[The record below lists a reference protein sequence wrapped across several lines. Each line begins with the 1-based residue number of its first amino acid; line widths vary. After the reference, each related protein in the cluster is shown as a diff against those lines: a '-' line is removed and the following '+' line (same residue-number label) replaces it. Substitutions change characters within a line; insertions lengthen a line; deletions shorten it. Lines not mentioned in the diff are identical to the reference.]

1 MKKLI
6 LNPSHW
12 NVGTKT
18 TIFTLVLT
26 GLILSGLI
34 VIITAMTSNLL
45 EEQAIKNVNNELV
58 GVRNTIDIFNTAV
71 TTDVSSYSRL
81 LRSNFDGKFSI
92 DTSNRSPVG
101 EFSVPQLKNGDVVL
115 NMNFALVDKF
125 SAQTGTVATIFVADN
140 DDYVRISTT
149 VKKENG
155 DRAIGTKM
163 DRSHGAYAALN
174 SGNKFVGMAKLFGKQ
189 YITEYDPIVDSKG
202 KTIGALFVGFDLT
215 NIMQVLAE
223 KIKEIKFGETGYVY
237 VLSSAANKTSGDLL
251 IHPFQKE
258 GTNWLDIKDVD
269 GNEIIKEMIKKK
281 NGVLRYRWVSS
292 ENNNKV
298 ETHKIAIYSEFPN
311 WNWIL
316 VGDASI
322 EEITIEAAQ
331 IRNKIVVYG
340 AISLAILATMLFK
353 LVQTIVTKPLAH
365 VEKAAWQISEGD
377 LMVDLAEHND
387 DEIGRL
393 IDAMNGISRKLS
405 AVVNRVRSGA
415 TAMTT
420 ATKEIAAGNLD
431 LSVRTEK
438 QAGSIQDTAA
448 SMGKL
453 TSTVKQNADNAN
465 QANRLAISAADVAVQ
480 GGAVVSEVIITM
492 GSINA
497 SSKKIVDIISVID
510 GIAFQTNILALNAA
524 VEAARAGEQGR
535 GFAVV
540 ASEVRNLAQRSA
552 AAAREIKDLINDS
565 VNKVEN
571 GAKLVD
577 QAGLTMQ
584 EIVSSIKNVNAIMSE
599 ITVASQEQ
607 TTGIENINNAITE
620 MDEVTQQN
628 AALVE
633 QAAAAAGALE
643 DQAIHLS
650 EIVNVFKTH

>member
-1 MKKLI
+1 MKNLT
-6 LNPSHW
+6 LNPRNW

-26 GLILSGLI
+26 ALILSGLI
-34 VIITAMTSNLL
+34 VTINVMTSNLL

-71 TTDVSSYSRL
+71 TTDVSSYSRI
-81 LRSNFDGKFSI
+81 LRANFEGKFSI
-92 DTSNRSPVG
+92 DTSNLVRVGDSP
-101 EFSVPQLKNGDVVL
+101 VPQLKSGDVVL
-115 NMNFALVDKF
+115 NMNFPLVDKF
-125 SAQTGTVATIFVADN
+125 SVQTGTVATIFVADV
-140 DDYVRISTT
+140 DDFVRVATSL
-149 VKKENG
+149 KKENG
-155 DRAIGTKM
+155 DRAIGTKL
-163 DRSHGAYAALN
+163 DRTHGAYAALI
-174 SGNKFVGMAKLFGKQ
+174 SGNKYVGMAKLFGKQ
-189 YITEYDPIVDSKG
+189 YITEYDPIVDSNG
-202 KTIGALFVGFDLT
+202 KTIGALFVGFDLS

-223 KIKEIKFGETGYVY
+223 KIKQIKFGETGYVY
-237 VLSSAANKTSGDLL
+237 VLSSAKNKTSGDLL
-251 IHPFQKE
+251 IHPVQKE
-258 GTNWLDIKDVD
+258 GTNWLDVKDAD
-269 GNEIIKEMIKKK
+269 GNEIIKEMIEKK
-281 NGVLRYRWVSS
+281 NGVLRYRWINS
-292 ENNNKV
+292 ENNNKT
-298 ETHKIAIYSEFPN
+298 ETHKIAIYSAFPN

-322 EEITIEAAQ
+322 EEITVEAAQ
-331 IRNKIVVYG
+331 IRNKIIVYG
-340 AISLAILATMLFK
+340 VISLTIIAIMLFQ
-353 LVQTIVTKPLAH
+353 LVQKIVTKPLAH
-365 VEKAAWQISEGD
+365 VEMAAWQISEGN
-377 LMVDLAEHND
+377 LMVDLADHSD

-393 IDAMNGISRKLS
+393 IQAMNGISHKLS
-405 AVVNRVRSGA
+405 AVVDRVRSGA
-415 TAMTT
+415 ISMTT

-448 SMGKL
+448 SMSRL

-465 QANRLAISAADVAVQ
+465 QANQLAISASEIAVQ
-480 GGAVVSEVIITM
+480 GGIAVSEVISTM

-552 AAAREIKDLINDS
+552 AAAKEIKDLINDS

-571 GAKLVD
+571 GAKQVD
-577 QAGLTMQ
+577 KAGLTMQ
-584 EIVSSIKNVNAIMSE
+584 EIVNSIKNVNAIMNE
-599 ITVASQEQ
+599 ITIASQEQ
-607 TTGIENINNAITE
+607 TTGIESINSAITE

-633 QAAAAAGALE
+633 QAAAAAGALQ